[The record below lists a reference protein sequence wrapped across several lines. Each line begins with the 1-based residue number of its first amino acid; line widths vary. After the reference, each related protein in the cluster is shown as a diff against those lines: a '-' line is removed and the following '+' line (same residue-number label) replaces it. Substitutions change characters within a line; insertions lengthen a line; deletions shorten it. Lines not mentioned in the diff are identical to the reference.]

1 MNSPEPSGAAPS
13 ESRYERVKRILNTAQ
28 GPAEASYQGAHRFWE
43 LPLAEFLTFTLYGV
57 RMIAPAPGDSADAG
71 SSASAKK
78 SGGCC
83 GGGSGTGMSGGGT
96 SGCSSSDSAS
106 SDAASTARSSASGLI
121 LGLKGLAP
129 FDGTQFPRL
138 PWGGSAVAS
147 ADIDFIAQWI
157 DAGCPADDKH
167 HRSSS
172 LHASKLHALR
182 HGHEAHPLTSK
193 SLNEHRADTGGV
205 KVRKNI
211 ETLTPEE
218 LSRYRAAV
226 AQMKSLDGHP
236 ADERSYVYWSSIH
249 ASNCQHNWEEF
260 LTWHRAYLYSFEK
273 RLQDIDPEI
282 TVPYWDWSVYN
293 QNWSADGTADTGN
306 VAKAFHCF
314 VDDQVIADLKAA
326 KVPDDVV
333 SALATTKGKTFDSAN
348 RLFIAAGL
356 TWKGV
361 ADKEPILVAL
371 EKANPIWHRFRW
383 PGGTSDTLFENYPRP
398 EDDDRLIAINEWFPF
413 GSGPTDDNYFGAL
426 ENVHNLLHLFTG
438 GPNPNYDPA
447 AYPNPQNRIEP
458 QFGDMFSN
466 STTARDPFFWSYHSN
481 VDRMWDL
488 WQQKHPGVGPDD
500 GSSVLPPFN
509 FTVADTYSVKKLG
522 YEYGLSSSVFETDS
536 DTSIV
541 RFKSA
546 KAEVHPHAVK
556 NHARAEVRIQGIR
569 YSVDG
574 GGVLRVFIN
583 EDDADEKT
591 PTKGNDSYVGQFAL
605 FAGGCVGGPGHCA
618 PPPREKLPH
627 DRRHRHP
634 KTPGNVRLDA
644 TATIAKLR
652 AKGAKDFHVH
662 VVALGPDGKPS
673 PDVLRM
679 EAVSLNFF
687 D

>member
-1 MNSPEPSGAAPS
+1 MTANAPGANDAISG

-57 RMIAPAPGDSADAG
+57 RMIAPDPGEGKDSA
-71 SSASAKK
+71 SSGKK
-78 SGGCC
+78 SGSCC
-83 GGGSGTGMSGGGT
+83 GGGET
-96 SGCSSSDSAS
+96 CAS
-106 SDAASTARSSASGLI
+106 SESGSTARSSASGLI
-121 LGLKGLAP
+121 KGLKGEAP
-129 FDGTQFPRL
+129 FDGGQFPRL
-138 PWGGSAVAS
+138 PWGGSPVA
-147 ADIDFIAQWI
+147 ATDIDFIAQWI

-167 HRSSS
+167 HRSARTSE
-172 LHASKLHALR
+172 SKLHALR
-182 HGHEAHPLTSK
+182 HGLEAHALTPK
-193 SLNEHRADTGGV
+193 SLNAHRDDLGAV

-211 ETLTPEE
+211 ETLTAEE
-218 LSRYRAAV
+218 LRRYRAAI
-226 AQMKSLDGHP
+226 AQMRSLDDHYQ
-236 ADERSYVYWSSIH
+236 DERSLGYWARIH

-282 TVPYWDWSVYN
+282 TLPYWDWTVYN
-293 QNWSADGTADTGN
+293 QNWVPNGNPDTGN
-306 VAKAFHCF
+306 IAKAFHCF
-314 VDDQVIADLKAA
+314 VNDEVIADLKAA
-326 KVPDDVV
+326 NVPADVV
-333 SALATTKGKTFDSAN
+333 SALATTQGQTFDSAN

-383 PGGTSDTLFENYPRP
+383 PGGTSNTLFENYPRP
-398 EDDDRLIAINEWFPF
+398 EDDDRILAIDEWFPF

-438 GPNPNYDPA
+438 GPNPNYNPA
-447 AYPNPQNRIEP
+447 IYPNPQNRIEP
-458 QFGDMFSN
+458 QYGDMFSN
-466 STTARDPFFWSYHSN
+466 STTAHDPFFWSYHSN

-488 WQQKHPGVGPDD
+488 WQQKHPGVGPDNPT
-500 GSSVLPPFN
+500 SVLPPFN
-509 FTVADTYSVKKLG
+509 FTVADTASVKKLG
-522 YEYGLSSSVFETDS
+522 YEYGLSSSVFETDP

-546 KAEVHPHAVK
+546 KAAVPAHAVK
-556 NHARAEVRIQGIR
+556 NHARAEVRIHGIR

-574 GGVLRVFIN
+574 GGVLRVFLN
-583 EDDADEKT
+583 EADANENT
-591 PTKGNDSYVGQFAL
+591 PTKGNENYVGQFAL

-644 TATIAKLR
+644 TETIKKLR
-652 AKGAKDFHVH
+652 AKGATDFTVH
-662 VVALGPDGKPS
+662 VVALGPDGKPAS
-673 PDVLRM
+673 DVLRM